1 MLIRSLSTAF
11 SPLVKRTM
19 LNIPA
24 AIILASLTQAPIG
37 GGLDEAVSIYECD
50 FGSESDRN
58 YDGWPDGWSRK
69 AGLGYPKYVKLKIER
84 EDGDINT
91 ANRRLVLR
99 LDGGAAAAFTLKI
112 PVHSRFSYAV
122 QARIRVRDLEHD
134 VAFISL
140 RFYDADGKLLE
151 VKETQHIQQ
160 ADDWVD
166 VRIGPR
172 SPEHNETRRP

>member
-37 GGLDEAVSIYECD
+37 GGLDDAVSIYECD

-69 AGLGYPKYVKLKIER
+69 AGLGYPKYVKLKSGM
-84 EDGDINT
+84 D
-91 ANRRLVLR
+91 L
-99 LDGGAAAAFTLKI
+99 
-112 PVHSRFSYAV
+112 SRAGRPSYPTMAV
-122 QARIRVRDLEHD
+122 
-134 VAFISL
+134 SSC
-140 RFYDADGKLLE
+140 G
-151 VKETQHIQQ
+151 
-160 ADDWVD
+160 
-166 VRIGPR
+166 
-172 SPEHNETRRP
+172 